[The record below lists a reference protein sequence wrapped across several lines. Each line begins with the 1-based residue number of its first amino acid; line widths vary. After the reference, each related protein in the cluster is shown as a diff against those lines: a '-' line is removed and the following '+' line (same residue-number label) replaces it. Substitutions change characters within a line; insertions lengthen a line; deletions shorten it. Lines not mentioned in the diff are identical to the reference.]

1 MLGDNRTRLLLGL
14 TPDCQSGSFN
24 DANVFKFTQVKQLAR
39 CLQKNEQDARGRERA
54 SHEWTDAFV
63 ACGCQGGFDMLV
75 LTRKAGER
83 IVIAD
88 NIVVEVLEV
97 QGNRVRIGIQA
108 PQGVTILREELL
120 TGKLQQPKTNPD
132 VATVS

>member
-1 MLGDNRTRLLLGL
+1 
-14 TPDCQSGSFN
+14 
-24 DANVFKFTQVKQLAR
+24 
-39 CLQKNEQDARGRERA
+39 
-54 SHEWTDAFV
+54 
-63 ACGCQGGFDMLV
+63 MLV

-120 TGKLQQPKTNPD
+120 TGKPREEKKGELAP
-132 VATVS
+132 V